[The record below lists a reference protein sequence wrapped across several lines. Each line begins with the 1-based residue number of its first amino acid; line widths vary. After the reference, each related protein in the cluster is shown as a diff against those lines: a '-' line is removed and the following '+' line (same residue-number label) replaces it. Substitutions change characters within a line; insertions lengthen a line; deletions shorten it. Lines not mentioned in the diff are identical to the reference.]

1 MIVVSLDERALG
13 DITSFLQRAPK
24 KVPVIISRTLNR
36 TLDMTKAEQVRR
48 ARDTYEIKAGKLREN
63 YRVKKSN
70 PGSLFGEIVSSGSP
84 IALEHFKLSSKRR
97 SKTPLKAA
105 VKKGGLK
112 TLGRRAFIAYQDGHG
127 GAFARKTAKRIPIKR
142 LYGLSAPQ
150 MLGEEGILEY
160 LTGYSQ
166 EKFNERFQHEFERE
180 MA

>member
-1 MIVVSLDERALG
+1 MIVVALDERALG

-48 ARDTYEIKAGKLREN
+48 ARDIYEVKAGKLREN

-70 PGSLFGEIVSSGSP
+70 PGSLYGEIVSSGSQ
-84 IALEHFKLSSKRR
+84 IALEHFRLSSRRR
-97 SKTPLKAA
+97 SKVPLKVA

-112 TLGRRAFIAYQDGHG
+112 PLGRRAFIAYQDGHG
-127 GAFARKTAKRIPIKR
+127 GAFARKGAKRIPIKR

-180 MA
+180 MK